1 MTPELCQ
8 RICFEN
14 NNFKFAGVQN
24 AKECFCGN
32 DEPPA
37 SKVMPRSHCNSPCSG
52 NPHMMCGGSLRMN
65 VYRNQGKLSGEQI
78 ILVALAVF
86 STSPSPPLDILPVFG
101 KGQIA
106 NCVSVWE
113 RRMKGSPE

>member
-1 MTPELCQ
+1 MWFHRRRPRCQ
-8 RICFEN
+8 TTKGF
-14 NNFKFAGVQN
+14 F
-24 AKECFCGN
+24 
-32 DEPPA
+32 
-37 SKVMPRSHCNSPCSG
+37 
-52 NPHMMCGGSLRMN
+52 
-65 VYRNQGKLSGEQI
+65 EQI